1 MSISAL
7 GKKCSE
13 RCTVCSG
20 MNYATH
26 RSHSSVLQD
35 YLYVLCTLVCEKPP
49 RSASL
54 NEIVHPPLKH
64 IVRWCRHFVSYV
76 KHVTTS
82 VTQHSVSAKSLKFGG
97 YYVYHIPQQWKFP
110 HFTQTVGSG
119 VFCDSL
125 IKQ

>member
-13 RCTVCSG
+13 CCTVCSG
-20 MNYATH
+20 IKYATH

-76 KHVTTS
+76 EYVTTS
-82 VTQHSVSAKSLKFGG
+82 VTQRSVSANSLKIRWLLF
-97 YYVYHIPQQWKFP
+97 IPY
-110 HFTQTVGSG
+110 TSTVEISAFHSDSG
-119 VFCDSL
+119 FRCFL
-125 IKQ
+125 